1 MPSVEKGGE
10 KMSDLTFER
19 AMERLEEVVAQLEQG
34 DIPLEEAIQLY
45 GEGTKLAG
53 ICRKK
58 LDWAE
63 QQVEMLVEENGDWSK
78 KPFHPIREEN
88 T

>member
-1 MPSVEKGGE
+1 MEERGE
-10 KMSDLTFER
+10 KMSEITFEK

-53 ICRKK
+53 VCRKK

-63 QQVEMLVEENGDWSK
+63 QQVEILVEENGDWIK
-78 KPFHPIREEN
+78 KPFQPIREEN
-88 T
+88 S

>member
-1 MPSVEKGGE
+1 MEEGGRNV
-10 KMSDLTFER
+10 SDLTFEQ
-19 AMERLEEVVAQLEQG
+19 AMERLEEVVARLEHG
-34 DIPLEEAIQLY
+34 DIPLEEAIKLY

-53 ICRKK
+53 MCRKK

-63 QQVEMLVEENGDWSK
+63 QQVEILVEENGEWTK
-78 KPFHPIREEN
+78 RPFQPIREEN

>member
-1 MPSVEKGGE
+1 
-10 KMSDLTFER
+10 MSDLTFEQ
-19 AMERLEEVVAQLEQG
+19 AMERLEEVVTQLEHG
-34 DIPLEEAIQLY
+34 DIPLEEAIKLY

-63 QQVEMLVEENGDWSK
+63 QQVEILVEENGEWSK
-78 KPFHPIREEN
+78 KPFQPSREEN